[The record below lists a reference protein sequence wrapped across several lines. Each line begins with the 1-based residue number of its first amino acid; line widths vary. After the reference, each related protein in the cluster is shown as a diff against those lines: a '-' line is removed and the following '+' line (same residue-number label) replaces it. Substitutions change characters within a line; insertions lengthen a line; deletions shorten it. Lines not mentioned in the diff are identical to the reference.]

1 MANLQEKPQWVAGV
15 YQIEKTD
22 LVDGGP
28 DGVSNTQAK
37 QLANRTAWLKAEL
50 SKVEQTVST
59 VDPDY
64 QEALHFEV
72 RRQMELNALAFKEID
87 KTLNMRIQQG
97 EITLINKGVQSGMA
111 ASKSTTATRNLSV
124 TSGRIFQG
132 GRLYPKAAQDN
143 AAAVPPNHG
152 DQPKT
157 CVAYAW
163 LNGDKVSF
171 DVSPLG
177 DEAPSYGV
185 PMYRL
190 TVPAGNTGST
200 DPNLAQVTMT
210 DIRRIEP
217 YYPTMLDN
225 PSQHLV
231 SLSAPLPTS
240 EWQLALDV
248 VSAVGPSATSDHI
261 QVTARASNGFR
272 LTLAH
277 FADDVRVRY
286 TLTKTGV

>member
-1 MANLQEKPQWVAGV
+1 MANVKENPQWESGV

-22 LVDGGP
+22 LVEGGP
-28 DGVSNTQAK
+28 NGVSNAQAK

-50 SKVEQTVST
+50 FKVEQAVDA

-72 RRQMELNALAFKEID
+72 RRLMELSALAFKEID
-87 KTLNMRIQQG
+87 KTLNMRMQQG
-97 EITLINKGVQSGMA
+97 EVILVNKGVQRGMTA
-111 ASKSTTATRNLSV
+111 RKSDTATRNLNV
-124 TSGRIFQG
+124 TGGRIFQG
-132 GRLYPKAAQDN
+132 GRLHPKSTQDN
-143 AAAVPPNHG
+143 AAAVPPNRS
-152 DQPKT
+152 DQPQT

-163 LNGDKVSF
+163 VNENTVSV

-177 DEAPSYGV
+177 EEAPDFGV

-200 DPNLAQVTMT
+200 DPYLTLVTMT

-217 YYPTMLDN
+217 YYPAMLDN
-225 PSQHLV
+225 PSQQLI
-231 SLSAPLPTS
+231 SLEAPLPNS
-240 EWQLALDV
+240 DWQLALDV
-248 VSAVGPSATSDHI
+248 VSAAGANATSDHVQI
-261 QVTARASNGFR
+261 SARASNGFR

-277 FADDVRVRY
+277 AADDVRVRY
-286 TLTKTGV
+286 TLVHTGV